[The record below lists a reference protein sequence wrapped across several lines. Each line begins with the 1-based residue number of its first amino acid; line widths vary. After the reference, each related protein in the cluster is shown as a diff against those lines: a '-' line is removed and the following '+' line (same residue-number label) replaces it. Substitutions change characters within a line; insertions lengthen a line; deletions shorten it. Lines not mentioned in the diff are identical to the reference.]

1 MSRGAAWTDKEIK
14 ALISIWGDSK
24 IQEELDGAVRNKTIF
39 VQIQK
44 NLAEKGYEHDW
55 QQCRAKL
62 KNLKTQYRKVKD
74 HNGETGRG
82 RIMCKFYKELDN
94 ILGHRPASV
103 PTILLDAG
111 TGITGSSTESQQSE
125 SEPEETEPD
134 LNGKVMVCYM

>member
-24 IQEELDGAVRNKTIF
+24 IQEELDGAVRNKNNLRT
-39 VQIQK
+39 
-44 NLAEKGYEHDW
+44 NTLAEKGYEHDW

-111 TGITGSSTESQQSE
+111 TGITGSSTESQQCE
-125 SEPEETEPD
+125 SEPEETARFEW
-134 LNGKVMVCYM
+134 

>member
-24 IQEELDGAVRNKTIF
+24 IQEELDGAETIF
-39 VQIQK
+39 VQI
-44 NLAEKGYEHDW
+44 LAEKGYEHDW
-55 QQCRAKL
+55 QQCRAKI

-82 RIMCKFYKELDN
+82 RITCKFYKELDN

-111 TGITGSSTESQQSE
+111 TAQAITQ
-125 SEPEETEPD
+125 
-134 LNGKVMVCYM
+134 